1 MPKKIDN
8 KTYPDTIA
16 TILKDKAFL
25 EVFEDWAHKKERVA
39 ADMMMF
45 IQTNM
50 QTDRLYEH
58 FLKKGARH
66 PISVNPTNRKA
77 VEGLAAKEDWDHTIW
92 KNLLIP
98 NMRKDCISV
107 LERISLPNFWKSAEF
122 KLHHNPDVKG
132 QTSKVAKLLGV
143 KDDTVLKDL
152 MTATA
157 LGNTSEINRL
167 SKALMVN
174 NKIKEEPKTLLG
186 EIKKAMGL

>member
-16 TILKDKAFL
+16 TILKDKDFL
-25 EVFEDWAHKKERVA
+25 EVFEDWAHKKERVT

-66 PISVNPTNRKA
+66 PISVNATNRKA

-98 NMRKDCISV
+98 NMRKDCITV
-107 LERISLPNFWKSAEF
+107 LEKISIPNFWNSAEF

-132 QTSKVAKLLGV
+132 QSRKVAQLLGV
-143 KDDTVLKDL
+143 EDDGVLKDL
-152 MTATA
+152 MKATA
-157 LGNTSEINRL
+157 LNNTSEMNRL
-167 SKALMVN
+167 SKALMNN
-174 NKIKEEPKTLLG
+174 NKVKDRPKTFLG
-186 EIKKAMGL
+186 RLKKAMGL